1 MHPSSVPKL
10 CVTQTSQCSIDTST
24 SVIHCLDLQSYK
36 LNQGA
41 HYVAHLKISESD
53 KLALKEFDRRLPFE
67 NEDLAI
73 AAGIE
78 STIPSRPVSHVPSS
92 ILGRVFTG

>member
-1 MHPSSVPKL
+1 ML
-10 CVTQTSQCSIDTST
+10 G
-24 SVIHCLDLQSYK
+24 LQSYK

-41 HYVAHLKISESD
+41 HYVAHLKISEND

-78 STIPSRPVSHVPSS
+78 STIPSRQA
-92 ILGRVFTG
+92 LMTCVFTAAAMC